1 MIELLEGIIL
11 SKGAPKEPVSFSLE
25 KGKANFISLDETYK
39 FNFLKLK
46 NQALDKGTFKID
58 DITIFP
64 NESDENSL
72 FFLQVN
78 SLVKIGLCFVVPK
91 DQKKEK
97 VKQVQQELITLRDLP
112 LTTKEEEN
120 AKIAAIFAKI
130 KEFLPSY
137 ILIDKNDEG
146 NKDNEFLDEQINQY
160 AEAINII
167 VLEQKPEPKE
177 EDVPTE
183 EKEIETP
190 TSGEKE
196 EELYNDE
203 IIDLNIG
210 EVTTSKVEKIEY
222 QSDKEDFIVFTFTK
236 NHGKDVFTTF
246 KNNAMVFFSFLIPTI
261 GVISFLLLSPLYM
274 KTDNKVLVIPFS
286 ITIAVCFVLYLI
298 MTIRCTGFYINK
310 KDPFKKK
317 KILIFNIWNFLI
329 TVLGVGLGVVIYIL
343 FKTFD
348 TDLKALEGNTIGI
361 VLSVIFGVI
370 LLTAN
375 FYSSILFNKI
385 KKLFKKKK

>member
-137 ILIDKNDEG
+137 ILIDKNDDG

-177 EDVPTE
+177 EDIPAE

-196 EELYNDE
+196 EDLYNGE

-236 NHGKDVFTTF
+236 NRGKDVFTTF
-246 KNNAMVFFSFLIPTI
+246 KNNAMVFFSFLIPAI

-286 ITIAVCFVLYLI
+286 ITIAVCFVLYFI

-361 VLSVIFGVI
+361 VLSVIFGLI

>member
-1 MIELLEGIIL
+1 MTELLEGIIL
-11 SKGAPKEPVSFSLE
+11 SKGAPKEPVTFSLD
-25 KGKANFISLDETYK
+25 KGKANLIPLSEVYK

-130 KEFLPSY
+130 SEFSPSY
-137 ILIDKNDEG
+137 ILIDKNDDG
-146 NKDNEFLDEQINQY
+146 NRDNEYLDEQINQY
-160 AEAINII
+160 AESINII
-167 VLEQKPEPKE
+167 VLEQKPTPKE
-177 EDVPTE
+177 EEVPIEEPVQE
-183 EKEIETP
+183 EK
-190 TSGEKE
+190 KE
-196 EELYNDE
+196 EDIYPEE

-210 EVTTSKVEKIEY
+210 EVTTSRVEKIEY
-222 QSDKEDFIVFTFTK
+222 ESDKEDFIVFTFTK
-236 NHGKDVFTTF
+236 NFGKDVFTAF

-274 KTDNKVLVIPFS
+274 QTDNKVLVIPFS
-286 ITIAVCFVLYLI
+286 ITIAVCFVLYFI
-298 MTIRCTGFYINK
+298 MTVRCTGFYINK
-310 KDPFKKK
+310 NDAFKKK
-317 KILIFNIWNFLI
+317 KILVFNIWNFLI
-329 TVLGVGLGVVIYIL
+329 TALGIGLGVVIFIL

-348 TDLKALEGNTIGI
+348 ADLKVLKGNTLGI
-361 VLSVIFGVI
+361 ILAVIFGLI

-375 FYSSILFNKI
+375 FYLSILFNKI

>member
-11 SKGAPKEPVSFSLE
+11 SKGAPKEPVTFSLD
-25 KGKANFISLDETYK
+25 KGKANLIPLSEVYK

-130 KEFLPSY
+130 SEFSPSY
-137 ILIDKNDEG
+137 ILIDKNDDG
-146 NKDNEFLDEQINQY
+146 NRDNEYLDEQINQY
-160 AEAINII
+160 AESINII
-167 VLEQKPEPKE
+167 VLEQKPTPKE
-177 EDVPTE
+177 EEVVPVEEPAKE
-183 EKEIETP
+183 EK
-190 TSGEKE
+190 KE
-196 EELYNDE
+196 DDIYPDE
-203 IIDLNIG
+203 IIDLSIG
-210 EVTTSKVEKIEY
+210 EVTTSRVEKIEY
-222 QSDKEDFIVFTFTK
+222 ESDKEDFIVFTFTK
-236 NHGKDVFTTF
+236 NFGKDVFTAF

-274 KTDNKVLVIPFS
+274 QTDNKVLVIPFS
-286 ITIAVCFVLYLI
+286 ITIAVCFVLYFI
-298 MTIRCTGFYINK
+298 MTVRCTGFYNNK
-310 KDPFKKK
+310 NDAFKKK
-317 KILIFNIWNFLI
+317 KILVFNIWNFLI
-329 TVLGVGLGVVIYIL
+329 TALGIGLGVVIFIL

-348 TDLKALEGNTIGI
+348 ADLKVLKGNTLGI
-361 VLSVIFGVI
+361 ILAVIFGLI

-375 FYSSILFNKI
+375 FYLSILFNKI